1 MFEHNIHKP
10 GILEILLINAGMAI
24 ATALTVWWLIS

>member
-1 MFEHNIHKP
+1 MFEHNIRKP
-10 GILEILLINAGMAI
+10 GFLEIFLVNAGMAI